1 MPSGCLHDRHDMSA
15 AGVQRHTIGV
25 SRQTPTGIYVLSV
38 NAIFIDVFTL
48 LITLTAHERCRA
60 WMVMLHGAVGL

>member
-1 MPSGCLHDRHDMSA
+1 MSA

-38 NAIFIDVFTL
+38 NAIFIDVYTL
-48 LITLTAHERCRA
+48 LITLTARE
-60 WMVMLHGAVGL
+60 V